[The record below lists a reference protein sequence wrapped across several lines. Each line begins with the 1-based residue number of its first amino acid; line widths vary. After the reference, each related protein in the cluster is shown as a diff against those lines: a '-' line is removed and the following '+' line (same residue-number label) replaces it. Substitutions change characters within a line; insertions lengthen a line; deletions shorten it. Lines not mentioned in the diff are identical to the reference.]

1 MLGLLTWYS
10 TIYCSIESFRNWDE
24 DDYEYQ
30 IFSMLSIAHAWA
42 SVNLAGK
49 RDSLRHSTTS
59 FSENV
64 VVAGTSY
71 QILEV

>member
-1 MLGLLTWYS
+1 MLVS
-10 TIYCSIESFRNWDE
+10 IIESFRFSDE
-24 DDYEYQ
+24 DDYECE
-30 IFSMLSIAHAWA
+30 ISSVLSYLRRQRHFG
-42 SVNLAGK
+42 GK
-49 RDSLRHSTTS
+49 RGNRRHSTTS